1 MVALPDTHMPDTPI
15 KRLEAA
21 EVIAESSSAS
31 PLKRALLAGFG
42 VATLLAALGVWIVP
56 VDEGDTAMQLVKL
69 VFSVSMLVLGMLFVS
84 ALDSRHAEPEIHLDP
99 TARRLRIVE
108 VDTRGKAHVAGDFSL
123 DELSDITLRDRHLT
137 ARDATGEEVVSVP
150 VRNAAAEQAI
160 REALSQ
166 AA

>member
-1 MVALPDTHMPDTPI
+1 MVALPDTHMPDAPI
-15 KRLEAA
+15 KRSTTPK
-21 EVIAESSSAS
+21 VIEETSSAS
-31 PLKRALLAGFG
+31 PVKRALLAGFG

-99 TARRLRIVE
+99 KARRLRIVKI
-108 VDTRGKAHVAGDFSL
+108 DDRGRGHVAGDFSL
-123 DELSDITLRDRHLT
+123 DELSDITLKDRHLT
-137 ARDATGEEVVSVP
+137 ARDARGEEVVSVP
-150 VRNAAAEQAI
+150 VRNAAAERAI
-160 REALSQ
+160 RQALSQ